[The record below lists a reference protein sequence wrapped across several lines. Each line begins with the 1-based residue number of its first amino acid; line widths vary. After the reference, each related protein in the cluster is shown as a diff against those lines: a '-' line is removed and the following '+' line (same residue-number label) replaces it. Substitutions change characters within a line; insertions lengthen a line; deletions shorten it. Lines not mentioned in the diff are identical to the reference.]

1 MANNFNLTPS
11 VPDCVFIQVAEA
23 LDYLHSR
30 QFIYRDLKPENILV
44 WKFPSPG
51 NQWFPGSPVHV
62 KVADY
67 GISKQITPQGIRG
80 MEGTRPYLPP
90 EVILH
95 GGREAYSTKL
105 DVYGFGMFIYYLVS
119 YRAPFD
125 SGRPITAL
133 LEEGKRPELLPR
145 VRMYVD

>member
-1 MANNFNLTPS
+1 M
-11 VPDCVFIQVAEA
+11 
-23 LDYLHSR
+23 
-30 QFIYRDLKPENILV
+30 LV
-44 WKFPSPG
+44 WKFPHPEAQGLPG
-51 NQWFPGSPVHV
+51 TAIYV

-95 GGREAYSTKL
+95 GGREMYSTKL
-105 DVYGFGMFIYYLVS
+105 DVYAFGMFIYYLVS
-119 YRAPFD
+119 FRTPFD

-133 LEEGKRPELLPR
+133 MEEGRRPELLPK
-145 VRMYVD
+145 VSYT

>member
-1 MANNFNLTPS
+1 M
-11 VPDCVFIQVAEA
+11 
-23 LDYLHSR
+23 
-30 QFIYRDLKPENILV
+30 
-44 WKFPSPG
+44 WKFPRPENRWSTDSPIY
-51 NQWFPGSPVHV
+51 V

-105 DVYGFGMFIYYLVS
+105 DVYAFGMFIYYLVS
-119 YRAPFD
+119 FRTPFD
-125 SGRPITAL
+125 TGRPITAL
-133 LEEGKRPELLPR
+133 LEEGKRPELLPKVQYNTYGVAVTGR
-145 VRMYVD
+145 KRTLLLG

>member
-1 MANNFNLTPS
+1 M
-11 VPDCVFIQVAEA
+11 
-23 LDYLHSR
+23 
-30 QFIYRDLKPENILV
+30 V
-44 WKFPSPG
+44 WKFPYPAT
-51 NQWFPGSPVHV
+51 QWFPNSQIHV

-95 GGREAYSTKL
+95 GGREAYSNKL
-105 DVYGFGMFIYYLVS
+105 DVYAFGMFIYFLVT
-119 YRAPFD
+119 YRGPFD

-133 LEEGKRPELLPR
+133 LEENKRPDLLPKVTTQCCWYWLIYR
-145 VRMYVD
+145 ETRSCFDYSSTLG

>member
-1 MANNFNLTPS
+1 M
-11 VPDCVFIQVAEA
+11 
-23 LDYLHSR
+23 
-30 QFIYRDLKPENILV
+30 
-44 WKFPSPG
+44 WKFPLPG
-51 NQWFPGSPVHV
+51 TQWFPNTPIHV

-105 DVYGFGMFIYYLVS
+105 DVYAFGMFMYYLVS
-119 YRAPFD
+119 YRVPFD

-133 LEEGKRPELLPR
+133 LDEGKRPELLPK
-145 VRMYVD
+145 VSLLGCKGCE

>member
-1 MANNFNLTPS
+1 M
-11 VPDCVFIQVAEA
+11 
-23 LDYLHSR
+23 
-30 QFIYRDLKPENILV
+30 
-44 WKFPSPG
+44 WKFPRPENRWSTDSPIY
-51 NQWFPGSPVHV
+51 V

-105 DVYGFGMFIYYLVS
+105 DVYAFGMFIYYLVS
-119 YRAPFD
+119 FRTPYD
-125 SGRPITAL
+125 TGRPITAL
-133 LEEGKRPELLPR
+133 LEEGKRPELLPK
-145 VRMYVD
+145 VCMYAT